1 MDIDITTPL
10 PDALQWAEGM
20 PLSPQHFQ
28 QNDIYWQQQL
38 WHCAASLQPFY
49 WGVLALALEGTS
61 LQGGLLRIKQLQAV
75 MPDGLAVQV
84 PGNHPDEVLQLDLN
98 DAAIV
103 WPEPQVLKVH
113 LCVPMRREGA
123 ASSNSSIR
131 RFASLLGQEEVDE
144 NTGSGRMAVGRLR
157 PLLELLPANQV
168 SAKHVSFP
176 LLEVRRDAAK
186 NITLTDYHP
195 PLLRMA
201 AAAVLGEQGVPAR
214 LVRVVRD
221 MREKAKEL
229 LGDRFDDEGGAT
241 ALLSPEAQ
249 QQVYAARMLGVGL
262 PAFEIQVRTECA
274 HPYELYLGLARLVGQ
289 VACIGNNPLPPVLPE
304 YRHEDCLPGFL
315 AAVAFL
321 RSRLDKLQID
331 FESLFFDRVSSAAF
345 ARKLPDDLL
354 AETLLVEIKPA
365 LGQGAEHVAKWL
377 AGARIAGDE
386 LMPVLAQRRL
396 PGASVRLV
404 EHSQLQGLQVKSEAL
419 IYEIH
424 NKGIELDN
432 KLQSL
437 FVRGGRLMIQG
448 GAEPSPPAA
457 IVLHRARLKGGNKVP
472 PGAADSA
479 GASLS
484 GPVAEDENALDDP
497 ASILEEGEANG

>member
-1 MDIDITTPL
+1 MDITIPL

-176 LLEVRRDAAK
+176 LLEVRCDAAK

-195 PLLRMA
+195 PLLRALA
-201 AAAVLGEQGVPAR
+201 ASYLGEQSISSR
-214 LVRVVRD
+214 LVRMVRD

-229 LGDRFDDEGGAT
+229 IGDRSDDDHA
-241 ALLSPEAQ
+241 ASLSPEAQ
-249 QQVYAARMLGVGL
+249 QQIYAARMLGVGL
-262 PAFEIQVRTECA
+262 SAYEIEVRTELA
-274 HPYELYLGLARLVGQ
+274 HPYQLYLGLARLVGQ

-304 YRHEDCLPGFL
+304 YRHDDCLPGFRAGL
-315 AAVAFL
+315 AFL

-345 ARKLPDDLL
+345 ARTLPDDLL
-354 AETLLVEIKPA
+354 ADTVLVEIKPA
-365 LGQGAEHVAKWL
+365 LGQGAEHVGQWL

-396 PGASVRLV
+396 PGAAVRLID
-404 EHSQLQGLQVKSEAL
+404 HSQLQGLQVKSEAL
-419 IYEIH
+419 IYEIR
-424 NKGIELDN
+424 NKALELDG
-432 KLQSL
+432 KLLPL
-437 FVRGGRLMIQG
+437 FSRGGRLMIQG
-448 GAEPSPPAA
+448 GGEPSPPTA
-457 IVLHRARLKGGNKVP
+457 IVLHRARLKGGSKEVSVMAP
-472 PGAADSA
+472 RSDGTTLA
-479 GASLS
+479 GPA
-484 GPVAEDENALDDP
+484 GEDEYALNDP